1 MLASFATRFF
11 LNRKR
16 PQALLS
22 PRKSTWVSQSKQ
34 FQPWWMPFSHLCH
47 HIHPSSTVARL
58 SMTDGS
64 FIQSSSKV
72 YVRASIPQMFSTGFS
87 PDVFGKSI
95 QPICSSKCPK
105 AHIVFFWVSLG
116 GSFSQTFAGTAST
129 TTFRCTFQMFLTF
142 NIKCNMQST
151 GVDGSTQEDQLVLF
165 IHSSPP
171 DAGRHPKRC
180 FAAAVSFHVPS
191 VSACSLRFCRTRFTL
206 LFTGFYCRCCIA
218 PTFNSLNSSSSPT
231 RLSLTRRSRPFLL
244 ITAVH
249 PSTSTTPQHSHLRSF
264 NSSKST

>member
-1 MLASFATRFF
+1 
-11 LNRKR
+11 
-16 PQALLS
+16 
-22 PRKSTWVSQSKQ
+22 
-34 FQPWWMPFSHLCH
+34 
-47 HIHPSSTVARL
+47 
-58 SMTDGS
+58 
-64 FIQSSSKV
+64 
-72 YVRASIPQMFSTGFS
+72 MFSTGFS

-95 QPICSSKCPK
+95 QPICSLKCPK
-105 AHIVFFWVSLG
+105 AHVVFFWVSLG

-142 NIKCNMQST
+142 NIKCNMQSK

-180 FAAAVSFHVPS
+180 FAAAVSFHIPS

-206 LFTGFYCRCCIA
+206 LFTGFYCKCCIA

-231 RLSLTRRSRPFLL
+231 NVS
-244 ITAVH
+244 V
-249 PSTSTTPQHSHLRSF
+249 
-264 NSSKST
+264 